1 MSNNKENKKIT
12 FTYNIAILITIILAA
27 LKLDGCINITWMV
40 VIAPI
45 IIDVALGLV
54 ITLIIM
60 IWFGI
65 MKIHESIKEN
75 NYGKHLYNKHTSGN
89 PIYWDYKT
97 QSFYDAAGNK
107 IDNTIED
114 EEEQV

>member
-1 MSNNKENKKIT
+1 MSNNKENKRIT
-12 FTYNIAILITIILAA
+12 FTYNIAIFITIILAA
-27 LKLDGCINITWMV
+27 LKLDGYFNITWMV

-54 ITLIIM
+54 ITLIVM
-60 IWFGI
+60 IWFGV

-75 NYGKHLYNKHTSGN
+75 SYNKHTFDN
-89 PIYWDYKT
+89 PIYWDYKS
-97 QSFYDAAGNK
+97 QSFYDVAGNR

-114 EEEQV
+114 EEEQD